1 MAHKAPTY
9 KPALNQF
16 DRLVERMGACASV
29 GVPV

>member
-9 KPALNQF
+9 LPALNQF
-16 DRLVERMGACASV
+16 DRQVERMGACASV